1 MKHVSKIIFIHASI
15 GRYFTKI
22 LLKYKIIKL
31 WLHFFILF
39 PTSSFLSLYY
49 YLTPTR
55 RISNCKTTKKM
66 STSVSKVC
74 LLPTGVRAR
83 RICIFLL
90 SKHFCFKLQMNRY
103 IKNNKLNTAKH
114 ANIYTHIYFYT
125 TICIYVNMYICACIC
140 TASRHLSTNTTFR
153 IRLLPS
159 SRSVYKLQGHY
170 LHTHIQI
177 NKVYICVHML
187 SVHDQ

>member
-1 MKHVSKIIFIHASI
+1 MKHVSKIIFIHAAI

-31 WLHFFILF
+31 CLHFLILF
-39 PTSSFLSLYY
+39 PTSLFLSLYY

-66 STSVSKVC
+66 STSVSEVC
-74 LLPTGVRAR
+74 LLPTGVRDR
-83 RICIFLL
+83 RIYIFLL

-114 ANIYTHIYFYT
+114 ANIYAHRYILLYYMYLCKYVYM
-125 TICIYVNMYICACIC
+125 CIYLHRLEAFKHKYHFSHSF
-140 TASRHLSTNTTFR
+140 TADQSQRLQTSRPLFT
-153 IRLLPS
+153 
-159 SRSVYKLQGHY
+159 
-170 LHTHIQI
+170 HTHT
-177 NKVYICVHML
+177 NK
-187 SVHDQ
+187 